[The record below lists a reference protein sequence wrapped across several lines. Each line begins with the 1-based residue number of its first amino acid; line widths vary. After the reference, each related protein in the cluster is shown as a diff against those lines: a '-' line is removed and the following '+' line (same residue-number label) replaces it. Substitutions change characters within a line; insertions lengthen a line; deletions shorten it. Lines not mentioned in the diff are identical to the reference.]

1 MPTRTS
7 SAATASSR
15 APKPAMASWLLL
27 SFILLAA
34 HCSSARAALTPWG
47 DISRALVVFAHPD
60 DAETICGGTVAML
73 IDVYNVS
80 VAYVVT
86 TNGDKGWSKDTNKTS
101 PEIASIRRA
110 EQMAAAQKMG
120 VSQVYFLEQED
131 GRTEA
136 VDPIALKL
144 NFTIAIRSWRPDV
157 VLTFDSK
164 SDLGAYRFGVV
175 HRDHQTVGR
184 VVMDAVYPA
193 ARDYLAFPQIWPAL
207 PTWDT
212 PRVWIFS
219 FEQVSGADA
228 LVLPIAPAAFAKKLA
243 ALLEHRSQYDDA
255 AQVKAG
261 LVSLGGAIASRNGLD
276 PDTLAEAFVVVP
288 IL

>member
-1 MPTRTS
+1 
-7 SAATASSR
+7 
-15 APKPAMASWLLL
+15 MAQKSTTVSWLLL
-27 SFILLAA
+27 SLLLLVARWSCASAA
-34 HCSSARAALTPWG
+34 PTPWG
-47 DISRALVVFAHPD
+47 DISRALVVIAHPD

-101 PEIASIRRA
+101 PEIAAIRRA
-110 EQMAAAQKMG
+110 EQAAAARVMG
-120 VSQVYFLEQED
+120 VSQVYFLDQED

-144 NFTIAIRSWRPDV
+144 NITIAIRSWRPDV
-157 VLTFDSK
+157 VLTFDSR

-184 VVMDAVYPA
+184 VAMDAVYPA
-193 ARDYLAFPQIWPAL
+193 SRDYLAFPQIWPAL

-212 PRVWIFS
+212 PRVWLFS

-243 ALLEHRSQYDDA
+243 ALLEHRSQYGDA
-255 AQVKAG
+255 AEVKAS
-261 LVSLGGAIASRNGLD
+261 LVTLGGAIASRNGLD